1 MTDIGQK
8 ERETQDRVINLFKE
22 EMGYEYLG
30 NRRHQ
35 DNKNIEEEYFKKFLK
50 ENGYSDAAINHA
62 YTQLKKSAS
71 DTGRSLY
78 DSNKDVY
85 NLLRYGIRIQEAKGD
100 QTQTVWPIDWKNV
113 EKNHFYIAEEVAVNG
128 GYQKI
133 PDIVL
138 YINGIAVAV
147 LELKRSTVSVSE
159 GIRQNLDNQK
169 DQFIKGFFTTVQLV
183 MAGNDTEGLRY
194 GTTETPEKY
203 YMKWKEDIDKENI
216 LDRYLYAMC
225 RKDRLLEIIHD
236 FIVFDGGVKKIC
248 RHNQYFG
255 VKAAQKRILEGKG
268 GIIWH
273 TQGSGKSLTMI
284 WLAKWIREN
293 IENSR
298 VLVIT
303 DREELDE
310 QIERF
315 FKGVN
320 EDIYRAKSGR
330 DLIDKINSP
339 LPWAICSLIHKFRS
353 ADDMDYKDL
362 IEEFA
367 RNSSADFNP
376 QGKFYVFVDECHRSQ
391 SGDLHEA
398 MSKHLPNAVFIG
410 FTGTPIL
417 RDEKK
422 NTVGIFGGFIHTYK
436 YDEAV
441 EDHVVLE
448 LQYEARSIEQSL
460 TSDEKINLWFKAK
473 TSGLNSTA
481 KERLQRKWAT
491 MQKVLSSQSRLNRI
505 VYDIMLD
512 METRPRLSSG
522 KGNAMLVAGSIYEA
536 AKYWELF
543 QNSGLKKCAVISSY
557 DYGISNIRGETVDDS
572 EETDNQYKH
581 DIYKKMLK
589 GREQSAFEQDVK
601 KKFIEE
607 PGQMKLIIVVDKLLT
622 GFDAP
627 PATYLYIDKKMQDH
641 GLFQAICRV
650 NRLDGDDKEY
660 GYIIDYKDLFN
671 SVEQAVNDYTAGPL
685 SGYEPQ
691 DTRGMIQDSIATKK
705 RNLEDSLETVRRLC
719 EPVNNQKDRSKDRSK
734 FIDYFCGDVE
744 NPTDL
749 QNNEEKRIELYK
761 AVAKLIRSYAEIAND
776 MEKAGYNHDESEKI
790 KKEVEHFEDIRSEIR
805 LASGDYIDLK
815 AYEPAMR
822 HLIDAYIDA
831 KESKTISA
839 FGDTTILDIVRKE
852 GVDGINRLKKKLGT
866 SSKAIDES
874 VINNVRKIVVK
885 NTPANPAFYRK
896 ISDQLEDIIQQ
907 YRKNEADYEE
917 YLKRLVELAQ
927 KMGKNSQD
935 SYPESIR
942 SNAMRSLYDNLGK
955 NEDLVVSLDKGIRQ
969 ELLDGWRNNLIKRRR
984 VENKVKDVLKR
995 FGITDKNEVDRI
1007 MDIVRNQDDY

>member
-1 MTDIGQK
+1 MTDIGLK
-8 ERETQDRVINLFKE
+8 ERETQNRVIKLFTE
-22 EMGYEYLG
+22 EMGYDYLG
-30 NRRHQ
+30 NRRNK
-35 DNKNIEEEYFKKFLK
+35 DNKNIEEEYFKQFLK
-50 ENGYSDAAINHA
+50 ENGYSEAAIKRSYKELA
-62 YTQLKKSAS
+62 GYAD
-71 DTGRSLY
+71 DTVTSLY
-78 DSNKDVY
+78 DSNRDVY
-85 NLLRYGIRIQEAKGD
+85 NLLRYGIRMQEAKGKP
-100 QTQTVWPIDWKNV
+100 TQTVWPIDWKNPG
-113 EKNHFYIAEEVAVNG
+113 KNHFYIAQEVAVNG
-128 GYQKI
+128 RYQKI

-138 YINGIAVAV
+138 YVNGIAVAV

-159 GIRQNLDNQK
+159 GIRQNLDNQ
-169 DQFIKGFFTTVQLV
+169 DDGFIRGFFTTVQLV
-183 MAGNDTEGLRY
+183 IAGNDTEGLRY

-203 YMKWKEDIDKENI
+203 YMKWKEEIDKKNI
-216 LDRYLYAMC
+216 LDKYLYAMC

-236 FIVFDGGVKKIC
+236 FIVFDRGTKKIC

-255 VKAAQKRILEGKG
+255 VKAAQERIREGKG

-303 DREELDE
+303 DREELDD
-310 QIERF
+310 QIENF

-330 DLIDKINSP
+330 DLIDKINNP
-339 LPWAICSLIHKFRS
+339 LPWVICSLIHKFRS
-353 ADDMDYKDL
+353 AEDMDYKGL
-362 IEEFA
+362 IEEFGGNA
-367 RNSSADFNP
+367 RGDFNP

-398 MSKHLPNAVFIG
+398 MSKRLPNAIFIG

-422 NTVGIFGGFIHTYK
+422 KTVGIFGGFIHTYK

-441 EDHVVLE
+441 EDRIVLE
-448 LQYEARSIEQSL
+448 LQYEARDIEQSL
-460 TSDEKINLWFKAK
+460 TSPEKIDLWFRAK
-473 TSGLNSTA
+473 TSGLNSMA
-481 KERLQRKWAT
+481 REQLQRKWAT

-505 VYDIMLD
+505 VADIMLD
-512 METRPRLSSG
+512 MEIRPRLKAKIDG
-522 KGNAMLVAGSIYEA
+522 GNAMLVAGSIYEA

-543 QNSGLKKCAVISSY
+543 QSNGLKKCAVISSY
-557 DYGISNIRGETVDDS
+557 DYGIANIKGETVDDS

-581 DIYKKMLK
+581 DIYKKML
-589 GREQSAFEQDVK
+589 GGMDQSAFEHEVK
-601 KKFIEE
+601 RKFIKE
-607 PGQMKLIIVVDKLLT
+607 PGQMKLLIVVDKLLT

-671 SVEQAVNDYTAGPL
+671 SVEQAVNDYTSGAL
-685 SGYEPQ
+685 SGYDPG
-691 DTRGMIQDSIATKK
+691 DTKGMMQNRLKTAKK
-705 RNLEDSLETVRRLC
+705 NLDDSLESVKRLC
-719 EPVNNQKDRSKDRSK
+719 EPVKNQDDRSQ
-734 FIDYFCGDVE
+734 FIDYFCGDIE
-744 NPTDL
+744 NPSEL

-761 AVAKLIRSYAEIAND
+761 AVSRLVRSYAEIAND
-776 MEKAGYNHDESEKI
+776 MEEAGYTHDRSEKI
-790 KKEVEHFEDIRSEIR
+790 KEEVERFEDIRSEIR

-831 KESKTISA
+831 KESKRISN
-839 FGDTTILDIVRKE
+839 FEDTPILDIVRNE
-852 GVDGINRLKKKLGT
+852 GADGIKRLQGELGVGR
-866 SSKAIDES
+866 KAIDES

-885 NTPANPAFYRK
+885 NTPANPAFYK
-896 ISDQLEDIIQQ
+896 NISDQLQDIILQ

-917 YLKRLVELAQ
+917 YLKKLVDLARE
-927 KMGKNSQD
+927 MDNNSRN
-935 SYPESIR
+935 SYPKSI
-942 SNAMRSLYDNLGK
+942 SSSSMRALYDNLGR
-955 NEDLVVSLDKGIRQ
+955 NEDLAVSLDKGIKSK
-969 ELLDGWRNNLIKRRR
+969 LLDGWRGNLIKQRR
-984 VENKVKDVLKR
+984 VR
-995 FGITDKNEVDRI
+995 NEVKEVLEKYGIKDENEI
-1007 MDIVRNQDDY
+1007 EKVMDIVRNQDDY